1 MNAVRTC
8 QILSLSLFFVC
19 LELLSGHAV
28 AYGHPETDGP
38 EYLRMSAKSHSAD
51 WETWKQCCGTGQM
64 VWISSNQQYTY
75 TCDVEFEVSDGKL
88 WQLMTTRSQEPAGL
102 RDVDKVEILADGDVI
117 ANVDWGARF
126 RPHGCQVYARKDE
139 YLQEPLFAAASG
151 FRVDLRR
158 DISPKML
165 RKDPTI
171 ANARDAGTTVI
182 ETDNDEKVVVFVNF
196 PEADQ
201 QYRYFLSKKMGFRLV
216 RYEQYASSIKPV
228 RVFSYEWADVA
239 GIIQPKTIT
248 LEMLESRSENG
259 AHSTH
264 LVTLDQLTAKS
275 SGRKFTLSELNV
287 CEGARLIDHR
297 DGALAPVRTFAEVTE
312 EVKSVSEEISQMP
325 ERRGD
330 KMPVP
335 AAVITP
341 SSSGTGRI
349 LVYLNLAF
357 LLLGGGVWLYKYRGK
372 KV

>member
-165 RKDPTI
+165 RKVPTTSP
-171 ANARDAGTTVI
+171 RTVRTTEV
-182 ETDNDEKVVVFVNF
+182 ETDNDEKVVVLVSF
-196 PEADQ
+196 PNANQ
-201 QYRYFLSKKMGFRLV
+201 QYRYFLSKEFGFRLV
-216 RYEQYASSIKPV
+216 RFEQFDGRSNPL
-228 RVFSYEWADVA
+228 RVFEYEWADVE
-239 GIIQPKTIT
+239 GIVRPRTIT
-248 LEMLESRSENG
+248 LEMFESRSENKG
-259 AHSTH
+259 YSMHIVS
-264 LVTLDQLTAKS
+264 LDKLSAKP
-275 SGRKFTLSELNV
+275 SGRKFTMSELTV

>member
-64 VWISSNQQYTY
+64 VWISANQQYTY

-216 RYEQYASSIKPV
+216 RYEQYASSTKPV
-228 RVFSYEWADVA
+228 RVFSYEWADA
-239 GIIQPKTIT
+239 GGIIQPKTIT

-325 ERRGD
+325 ERR
-330 KMPVP
+330 
-335 AAVITP
+335 
-341 SSSGTGRI
+341 
-349 LVYLNLAF
+349 
-357 LLLGGGVWLYKYRGK
+357 
-372 KV
+372 